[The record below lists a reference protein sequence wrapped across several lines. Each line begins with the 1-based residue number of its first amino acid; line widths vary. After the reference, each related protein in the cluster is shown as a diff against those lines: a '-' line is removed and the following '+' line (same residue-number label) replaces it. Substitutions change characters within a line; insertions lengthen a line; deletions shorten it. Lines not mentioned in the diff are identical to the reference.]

1 MAAAQPSALC
11 GLCTV
16 VDCALWWTALLWAKD
31 DLEMLAAMTTTTGIG
46 RLAAV
51 MAEGRRSDPPRTIP
65 VLLGEAFARAAGV
78 PAVDDIGREVFRH
91 LAVAN
96 EAELRRMCPDWPD
109 TPDSAVA
116 SAFKDWLRGLSPAR
130 RTTAVEP
137 FYEVPVPLFVRDLA
151 DLVVAGHVTSVL
163 TLSADDLL
171 EQALDD
177 AGLRRWHDYVVMVV
191 GGESKRSA
199 SAPVRIIKLQGDIG
213 SDLLPVD
220 PGEIEAA
227 LRANRAM
234 FRSELREDLIV
245 VGHDQTRPSP
255 IDDWLVRQSAGIL
268 WWVAPEPGGSQTS
281 FLQETRPV
289 EYIDGA
295 DGEVEAFFGLLATH
309 LIRLP
314 TLNSVSLRSA
324 RASNADPLTVPDPQ
338 TVREEYERGQLLK
351 AKAVTRMVQQ
361 QRVPGVPDPALDSKL
376 NYQRSLELQLVT
388 GGAVVG
394 SALAG
399 SLGTVLGSVVGAVW
413 AAVKAAQSR
422 PEVPP
427 PIVDFLA
434 SQAATVEREA
444 KSDSP
449 DLNAVTNAAESVY
462 TVSKGLGELVPGDDV
477 DRLGSALHADRP
489 ASADD

>member
-1 MAAAQPSALC
+1 
-11 GLCTV
+11 
-16 VDCALWWTALLWAKD
+16 
-31 DLEMLAAMTTTTGIG
+31 
-46 RLAAV
+46 
-51 MAEGRRSDPPRTIP
+51 
-65 VLLGEAFARAAGV
+65 
-78 PAVDDIGREVFRH
+78 
-91 LAVAN
+91 
-96 EAELRRMCPDWPD
+96 MCPDWPD
-109 TPDSAVA
+109 TPDSVVA
-116 SAFKDWLRGLSPAR
+116 SAFKDWLHGLSSAR

-163 TLSADDLL
+163 TLNADDLL

-191 GGESKRSA
+191 GGEWKRSV

-220 PGEIEAA
+220 PSEIEAA
-227 LRANRAM
+227 LHANREM

-245 VGHDQTRPSP
+245 VGHDRTQPSP
-255 IDDWLVRQSAGIL
+255 IDDWLARQSAGIL
-268 WWVAPEPGGSQTS
+268 WWVAPEPGASQTS

-314 TLNSVSLRSA
+314 SLNSVSLRSA
-324 RASNADPLTVPDPQ
+324 GHSYADPLTDPDPE

-361 QRVPGVPDPALDSKL
+361 QRVPGVADPALDSKL
-376 NYQRSLELQLVT
+376 NYQRSLEVQLVT
-388 GGAVVG
+388 GATAVG
-394 SALAG
+394 SAIAG
-399 SLGTVLGSVVGAVW
+399 QVGAVLGVVAGAVF
-413 AAVKAAQSR
+413 AAVKAVQSR

-449 DLNAVTNAAESVY
+449 DLNAVTDAAEAVY
-462 TVSKGLGELVPGDDV
+462 TVSKGLGELVPGDEV
-477 DRLGSALHADRP
+477 DRLGAALHEDLQ
-489 ASADD
+489 ADD